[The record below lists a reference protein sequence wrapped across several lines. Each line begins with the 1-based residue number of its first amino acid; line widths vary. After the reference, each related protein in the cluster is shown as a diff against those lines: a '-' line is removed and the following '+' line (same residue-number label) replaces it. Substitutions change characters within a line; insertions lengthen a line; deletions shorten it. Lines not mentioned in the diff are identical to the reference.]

1 MWDKG
6 SREWGNGISWR
17 EGIFLLVIWYF
28 YPSINISVVF
38 TNIPHYIAFYLE
50 IKWIGQQRSKIPCKY
65 RCTLISITDFEE
77 STGIVQ
83 RETFKSKFYIQ
94 IIEILDGFLN
104 MAFTA
109 WGVNGREQQW
119 DNSFLSYLLVTSDW
133 NQNNSCE
140 TFEDLWDLLHEIMN
154 LWVHKRD
161 TTFEQ
166 FQLKEKTQGT
176 C

>member
-6 SREWGNGISWR
+6 SREWGNGISRR

-28 YPSINISVVF
+28 YPSINISAVF
-38 TNIPHYIAFYLE
+38 TNMPHCIAFNLE

-65 RCTLISITDFEE
+65 RCVLISITDFEE

-104 MAFTA
+104 MVFTA
-109 WGVNGREQQW
+109 WGVNGREQQL

-140 TFEDLWDLLHEIMN
+140 TFEDLWDLLHDIMN

-166 FQLKEKTQGT
+166 FQLKGKTQGT